1 MLGHGGEVGVGEDG
15 ETETKGRGNSACFPI
30 RFSPEIVTAGSQD
43 NFMNLKHFIIY
54 SEDDIKQLSLS
65 SERGQSLQQSG
76 AVARSRERAFQGA
89 VLVSHAKNRTRETGW
104 F

>member
-1 MLGHGGEVGVGEDG
+1 MGKQKTNE
-15 ETETKGRGNSACFPI
+15 KSKNACFPI

-65 SERGQSLQQSG
+65 SERGQSLQ
-76 AVARSRERAFQGA
+76 
-89 VLVSHAKNRTRETGW
+89 
-104 F
+104 

>member
-1 MLGHGGEVGVGEDG
+1 MLGCGGEVGVGEDG
-15 ETETKGRGNSACFPI
+15 ETKTKGKGTNACFPI

-65 SERGQSLQQSG
+65 SERGQSLQ
-76 AVARSRERAFQGA
+76 
-89 VLVSHAKNRTRETGW
+89 
-104 F
+104 

>member
-1 MLGHGGEVGVGEDG
+1 
-15 ETETKGRGNSACFPI
+15 
-30 RFSPEIVTAGSQD
+30 
-43 NFMNLKHFIIY
+43 MNLKHFIIY

-65 SERGQSLQQSG
+65 SERGQSLQQRG

-104 F
+104 VEIKTVCGIPPEHAGEEVEQEAV